1 MEYIV
6 IPAPSKKKLS
16 SSTQPWDSTSP
27 DSDCLSPKNIEHK
40 AVVHTHTSNET
51 SKNSSPLYETIRQ
64 TLPTCYTTEKCFIS
78 SDEENPTVKFDH
90 LQDDCS
96 SACSTPLAKLRA
108 RIKDAVTPG
117 LHRSDSTEYC
127 SILSPDT
134 RLNNFGLT
142 DDSVKDQSSERPTA
156 KLSRS
161 FTPKSYKPLQIKVPE
176 YNLDS
181 IKTLLKEQ
189 NGTERSSYNFN
200 IKNYS
205 LPTTPIARSNKL
217 RKNAWLSGELNEN
230 KFKVEEKMKG
240 SSNMHNSEETKLK
253 VFNKTLSSTE
263 PSLEKDAKFEV
274 LSNNNNDHGTNDAM
288 STGSFDTVRDSFT
301 GLRRVELP
309 PADFPASPLGRA
321 RSLGSVD
328 EALSRV
334 YVAPLV
340 ALHERAILQA
350 QRPRP
355 PRPPPRQTTRGQ
367 YCTLQRS
374 QTES

>member
-1 MEYIV
+1 MEYVV
-6 IPAPSKKKLS
+6 IPVRSKNKS
-16 SSTQPWDSTSP
+16 GSSTQPWDSTSP
-27 DSDCLSPKNIEHK
+27 ESECSSPKNIEHK

-64 TLPTCYTTEKCFIS
+64 TLPTRYTTEKCFIS
-78 SDEENPTVKFDH
+78 SDEENPTIKFDH
-90 LQDDCS
+90 LQDECS
-96 SACSTPLAKLRA
+96 SACSTPLAKLRT

-142 DDSVKDQSSERPTA
+142 DDSVKDQSCERPTA

-176 YNLDS
+176 CNLDS

-189 NGTERSSYNFN
+189 NGSERSSYNFN

-230 KFKVEEKMKG
+230 NCKAEETTKG
-240 SSNMHNSEETKLK
+240 SLNMPNT
-253 VFNKTLSSTE
+253 
-263 PSLEKDAKFEV
+263 D
-274 LSNNNNDHGTNDAM
+274 GM
-288 STGSFDTVRDSFT
+288 
-301 GLRRVELP
+301 
-309 PADFPASPLGRA
+309 
-321 RSLGSVD
+321 
-328 EALSRV
+328 
-334 YVAPLV
+334 
-340 ALHERAILQA
+340 
-350 QRPRP
+350 
-355 PRPPPRQTTRGQ
+355 
-367 YCTLQRS
+367 
-374 QTES
+374 